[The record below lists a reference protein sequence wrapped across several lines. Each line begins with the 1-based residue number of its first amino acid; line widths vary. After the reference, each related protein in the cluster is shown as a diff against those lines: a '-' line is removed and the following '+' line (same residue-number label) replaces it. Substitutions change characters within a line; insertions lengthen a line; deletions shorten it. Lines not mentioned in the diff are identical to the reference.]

1 MVIAIYPLTLPYLTL
16 LCLRTCMIDRYA
28 ALNATTQ
35 EGDLA
40 EFEFREKI
48 YFSLR
53 MYCTLGEIWIR
64 AKNYV
69 TALDYLQ

>member
-1 MVIAIYPLTLPYLTL
+1 
-16 LCLRTCMIDRYA
+16 MIDRYA